1 MKNITCFIPFQSEEQ
16 VKATVANLKAQ
27 ELVADIHFIHGDIR
41 STANVKEIAA
51 KANTEY
57 TLIYTKYTTLS
68 FVLFALERM
77 EALIE
82 DTQAAMVYAD
92 HFNQVGE
99 VRTNAPVIDYQL
111 GSVRDDFE
119 FGSVLFYRTSALQE
133 AVARMDVDYQYAG
146 LYDLRLKV
154 SQKGALEHINEYLYY
169 DVELDNRTTG
179 EKNFDYVDPKNRGVQ
194 IEMEKAV
201 TQHLKDI
208 NGYLA
213 PGFKD
218 VDLLGVASSMRLL

>member
-41 STANVKEIAA
+41 STANVREIAA

-82 DTQAAMVYAD
+82 DTKAAMVYAD

-99 VRTNAPVIDYQL
+99 IRTNAPVIDYQL

-119 FGSVLFYRTSALQE
+119 FGSVLFYRTSAVKE
-133 AVARMDVDYQYAG
+133 AVARMDVDYQFAG

-154 SQKGALEHINEYLYY
+154 SQKGALEHINE
-169 DVELDNRTTG
+169 
-179 EKNFDYVDPKNRGVQ
+179 
-194 IEMEKAV
+194 
-201 TQHLKDI
+201 
-208 NGYLA
+208 
-213 PGFKD
+213 
-218 VDLLGVASSMRLL
+218 